1 MPALANWRSNSGA
14 TRIRISPGCR
24 MRSRVYRSL
33 FGPAKSVQAIPRRH
47 RPCRH
52 TRTHTS
58 CHARPHRV
66 TNLHPQE
73 IRAMNQGKS
82 NVGWIGT
89 YMEWTNSE
97 DWAFGSGAPAHSDME
112 ETNAEAIEEFAIEE
126 FAASYLD
133 WGDSRNPTC

>member
-1 MPALANWRSNSGA
+1 
-14 TRIRISPGCR
+14 
-24 MRSRVYRSL
+24 
-33 FGPAKSVQAIPRRH
+33 
-47 RPCRH
+47 
-52 TRTHTS
+52 
-58 CHARPHRV
+58 
-66 TNLHPQE
+66 
-73 IRAMNQGKS
+73 MNQGKS

-133 WGDSRNPTC
+133 WVDSR